1 MLAGWVVV
9 AAALF
14 YIVLL
19 FLVATLGDR
28 TSRQGGA
35 KTVGFAKK
43 LSTRPTL
50 YALSL
55 AVYCTSWTFFGSV
68 GLAATTGW
76 DFIGIYTG
84 PILVFTLGYPLVR
97 HIVAIS
103 KAQRITSVADFISA
117 RYGKSQLVA
126 MLATLIA
133 VVGSVP
139 YIALQLKAVSSSLA
153 ATVLRSESGRAADI
167 SLPFIGDIALV
178 VAVTMALFAVLFG
191 TRHSDATEHQQGL
204 MLAVATESMVKLIA
218 FVSIGFFVLTVL
230 FESPAALLAAAQ
242 DAGDILPLYE
252 APLNWG
258 QLAVFTLLSGFAILL
273 LPRQFHVTVV
283 ENNNSQELKRAAWL
297 FPLYLVAI
305 NLFVVPIAIAG
316 RLALGPDVSGDLFVL
331 ALPLSTDSVGF
342 AVVAFIGGLSAATA
356 MVIVAAVALSIMISN
371 QIVLPILLR
380 RSGEQLAGRDM
391 TNIVLIVR
399 RVAIFAVLALSYLY
413 YAVAGD
419 SAALASIGLLSFA
432 AIAQL
437 APAFLG
443 GLFWRR
449 ATARGAVAAMVMGFA
464 VWFYTLLLPTFANS
478 SASLASFVA
487 LGPIELAWLRPEHL
501 FGSEMPTLTHGVLWS
516 LAANILG
523 YVVFSYAREPLPLE
537 RLQADSF
544 VQNTLPTPGT
554 LLAHRRSWRST
565 ITVGELQETIGRY
578 LGEERTVRAFTAYAK
593 DNRVDLRP
601 YILADPALV
610 SHSEQ
615 LLASA
620 IGAASS
626 RLVFSLLM
634 QRGAAE
640 GGVSLALL
648 DDASQAIQYN
658 RDLLQSALDH
668 VWQGIAVFDL
678 NLRLICW
685 NQHFRGFLNLPTEF
699 GQVGTSLGDVV
710 RYGVENGH
718 FGSGNAASMID
729 GRLKQLVEA
738 PNIFEETFAPTGQV
752 LEVRT
757 NRMPDGGIVVTY
769 TDVSER
775 AANKRTLEEVNHAL
789 EERVKVRTEE
799 LTLLNKQLEQA
810 SQLAHEANISKTKFL
825 AAAGHDILQPLNAA
839 RLYTTALS
847 ERLSDKKHLESAH
860 HVEAA
865 LSSVEDILSALLDIS
880 RLDAGAMTTELS
892 VVSLDELLEQLRVEF
907 MPMAEEKS
915 LTFRIIKS
923 GLYVRSD
930 RRLLRRLLQ
939 NLISNAIKYTLTGR
953 VVVGCRRGYHRVTVH
968 VYDTGIGV
976 PISKQKEIFG
986 EFQRL
991 ESGIRAA
998 PGLGLGLS
1006 IVERLSKVL
1015 EHPIELESRLGRG
1028 TRFSISLPAAR
1039 PLGIPEELKPAAPI
1053 ISGQL
1058 DGMLIM
1064 CIDNEPQILEGM
1076 RILLEGW
1083 GCVVLTAL
1091 NQQEATELL
1100 EAQRRQ
1106 SGILPQVVLVDYH
1119 LDGNTRGIEV
1129 LARLRWR
1136 FDGGLPGVLITAD
1149 RTTDVRDEAGAKN
1162 MPVLNK
1168 PLKPAALRSLLQQI
1182 AISDKRRQQPPAA
1195 E

>member
-9 AAALF
+9 SAALF

-19 FLVATLGDR
+19 FLVATYGDR
-28 TSRQGGA
+28 ASRNRSA
-35 KTVGFAKK
+35 PNAGFVKRYSA
-43 LSTRPTL
+43 RPTL

-68 GLAATTGW
+68 GLAARTGW

-84 PILVFTLGYPLVR
+84 PILVFTVGYPLVR
-97 HIVAIS
+97 HIVAVS

-117 RYGKSQLVA
+117 RYGKSQTVA
-126 MLATLIA
+126 MVATLIA

-153 ATVLRSESGRAADI
+153 ATVLQSQSGSAADL
-167 SLPFIGDIALV
+167 SLPFIGDIALL
-178 VAVTMALFAVLFG
+178 VAVAMALFAILFG
-191 TRHSDATEHQQGL
+191 TRHTDATEHQEGL
-204 MLAVATESMVKLIA
+204 MLAVATESLVKLIA
-218 FVSIGFFVLTVL
+218 FISVGVFVLTVL
-230 FESPAALLAAAQ
+230 FDGPTAMFQAAAE
-242 DAGDILPLYE
+242 AGDILPLYGSM
-252 APLNWG
+252 NWG
-258 QLAVFTLLSGFAILL
+258 QLAVFTLLSSMAVLL
-273 LPRQFHVTVV
+273 LPRQFHVAVV
-283 ENNNSQELKRAAWL
+283 ENNNRQELKRAAWL

-316 RLALGPDVSGDLFVL
+316 RTTLGPEVSGDLFVV
-331 ALPLSTDSVGF
+331 ALPLSTESVF
-342 AVVAFIGGLSAATA
+342 FVIAAFIGGLSAATA

-380 RSGEQLAGRDM
+380 RSPAHFAGRDM
-391 TNIVLIVR
+391 TQTVLNGR
-399 RVAIFAVLALSYLY
+399 RVAIFAVLALGYLY
-413 YAVAGD
+413 YEVAGD

-443 GLFWRR
+443 GLIWRR
-449 ATARGAVAAMVMGFA
+449 ATARGAVAAMVIGFA
-464 VWFYTLLLPTFANS
+464 TWFYTLLLPSFANS
-478 SASLASFVA
+478 SAALATLVA
-487 LGPIELAWLRPEHL
+487 EGPFQQLWLRPEHL
-501 FGSEMPTLTHGVLWS
+501 FGSQLPPLTHAVIWS

-523 YVVFSYAREPLPLE
+523 FVIFSLTRKPLPLE

-544 VQNTLPTPGT
+544 VHNALPNTGT
-554 LLAHRRSWRST
+554 LLAHRRSWRGNV
-565 ITVGELQETIGRY
+565 TVEELQQTIARY
-578 LGEERTVRAFTAYAK
+578 LGLERTERAFNAYAK
-593 DNRVDLRP
+593 DNRVVLTP

-634 QRGAAE
+634 QKADAQGR
-640 GGVSLALL
+640 VPLALL

-668 VWQGIAVFDL
+668 VWQGIAVFDI

-685 NQHFRGFLNLPTEF
+685 NQHFRGFLTLPTEF
-699 GQVGTSLGDVV
+699 GQVGKSLGDVV

-718 FGSGNAASMID
+718 FGEGNPASMID
-729 GRLKQLVEA
+729 NRLKQMVEA
-738 PNIFEETFAPTGQV
+738 PNIFEETFLPTGQI

-775 AANKRTLEEVNHAL
+775 AAGKRSLEEVNQAL

-799 LTLLNKQLEQA
+799 LTRLNAQLEQA
-810 SQLAHEANISKTKFL
+810 SHMAHEANISKTKFL

-839 RLYTTALS
+839 RLYTTALGES
-847 ERLSDKKHLESAH
+847 LSDDRHLQSAH
-860 HVEAA
+860 NIEAA

-880 RLDAGAMTTELS
+880 RLDAGGMTIEQT
-892 VVSLDELLEQLRVEF
+892 VFPLDELLEQLHVEF
-907 MPMAEEKS
+907 SPMAEAKS
-915 LTFRIIKS
+915 LTFRFIKC
-923 GLYVRSD
+923 GLFVRSD
-930 RRLLRRLLQ
+930 RHLLRRLLQ
-939 NLISNAIKYTLTGR
+939 NLISNAIKYTPSGR
-953 VVVGCRRGYHRVTVH
+953 VTVGCRRGFHRATLH
-968 VYDTGIGV
+968 IFDSGIGI

-1006 IVERLSKVL
+1006 IVERLSDIL
-1015 EHPIELESRLGRG
+1015 EHPIELESRLGKG
-1028 TRFSISLPAAR
+1028 TRFSVSLPVAR
-1039 PLGIPEELKPAAPI
+1039 PLGLPQPVAPKPPAATAHL
-1053 ISGQL
+1053 Q
-1058 DGMLIM
+1058 GMIVL
-1064 CIDNEPQILEGM
+1064 CIDNEAQILDGM
-1076 RILLEGW
+1076 RKLLEGW
-1083 GCVVLTAL
+1083 GCRVLTAA
-1091 NQQEATELL
+1091 NQDQANTAI
-1100 EAQRRQ
+1100 EAQRRR
-1106 SGILPQVVLVDYH
+1106 SGELPDAVLVDYH
-1119 LDGNTRGIEV
+1119 LDGGMRGVEV

-1136 FDGGLPGVLITAD
+1136 FEGGLPGVLITAD
-1149 RTTDVRDEAGAKN
+1149 RTTGVSEEAAAKN

-1168 PLKPAALRSLLQQI
+1168 PLKPAALRAVLQQL
-1182 AISDKRRQQPPAA
+1182 AKPARRETAPAA